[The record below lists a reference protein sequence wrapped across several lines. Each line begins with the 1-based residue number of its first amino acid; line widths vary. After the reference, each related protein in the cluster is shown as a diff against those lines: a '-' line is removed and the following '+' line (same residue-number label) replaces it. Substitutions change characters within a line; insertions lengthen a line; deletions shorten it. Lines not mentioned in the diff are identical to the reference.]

1 MLQELTATLRTT
13 IQPCCCVS
21 IWRDFFTLK
30 EAGKHLWERIP
41 KIPNSTFN
49 SLAGYANGTQAV
61 ISSKDIQPTVP
72 VPPPYP
78 ANPVQMQLPPGQSMP
93 LVYDPG
99 LINAVTNAQNF
110 VNQTFSGARLLESHN
125 VSSTVVKHRAL
136 AWGSIRPAARTTFPP
151 IISLENTK
159 QRLT

>member
-1 MLQELTATLRTT
+1 M
-13 IQPCCCVS
+13 S
-21 IWRDFFTLK
+21 SWRDFFTLK
-30 EAGKHLWERIP
+30 EAEETFVRENT

-72 VPPPYP
+72 VPHPYP

-99 LINAVTNAQNF
+99 LMNAVTNAQNF

-125 VSSTVVKHRAL
+125 VSSTEVKHRAL
-136 AWGSIRPAARTTFPP
+136 VWGSILAGRAPLSRA
-151 IISLENTK
+151 
-159 QRLT
+159 

>member
-21 IWRDFFTLK
+21 SWRDFFTLK
-30 EAGKHLWERIP
+30 EAEETFVRENT

-99 LINAVTNAQNF
+99 LMNAVTNAQNF

-125 VSSTVVKHRAL
+125 VSSTEVKHRAL
-136 AWGSIRPAARTTFPP
+136 VWGSILAGRAPLSRA
-151 IISLENTK
+151 
-159 QRLT
+159 